1 MIPLPQR
8 ARPAAA
14 SCPEGNAYGM
24 RKYKEKDYEWE
35 TLDEFLSSADRIPG
49 GQRRELDRLYHS
61 HNGNG
66 RVRSAGP
73 DILATEEAVPG
84 ALAESYAIPAISF
97 RYHRA
102 LILTAVLALLV
113 GLTAWKGLVSWH
125 DFARVRWQVLAAV
138 VPVAVFKA
146 YGWVLSAFDRPVRV
160 SAAEQAA
167 LDRLRVVVAVPVYN
181 EDQAI
186 LDRCIWAL
194 VNQSRRP
201 QRVDVVDD
209 GSTTE
214 DYSDLRA
221 HWEGEH
227 QGVEVTWERQPNAGK
242 RRAHCATFR
251 SDKHADIFVT
261 VDSDTALVH
270 NGLEEGL
277 KPFID
282 PAVQSVAGIELG
294 FNASY
299 NFITQIQNALQQLA
313 QVVIGAAWSVT
324 GDMYTNRGP
333 FALYDANMV
342 RELIPLYWGETLF
355 GHHVVLG
362 DDSLLALAGSMRGRS
377 VQQLSAFSLTMWP
390 ETVDHHIRQ
399 RVRWARGRAVRNFWR
414 VKYYPLR
421 SYLFWYSVMGIYGF
435 VAGMEV
441 AYEMAAGWPQD
452 KKTVGAALLL
462 MAIWSWLS
470 QVRALCIKREGD
482 TWLDRATMVLIR
494 PVASLWSAVM
504 LNRLVRSWGSLTLL
518 EQRWTTRQ
526 EGAEPLAE
534 SQGTV
539 LLQAGMEG

>member
-1 MIPLPQR
+1 MPW
-8 ARPAAA
+8 
-14 SCPEGNAYGM
+14 EGTTRGM
-24 RKYKEKDYEWE
+24 RNKGENYEQE
-35 TLDEFLSSADRIPG
+35 TLDDFLASIGRPSG
-49 GQRRELDRLYHS
+49 KQGRELDQLHHS
-61 HNGNG
+61 HVSDSG
-66 RVRSAGP
+66 VHSARP
-73 DILATEEAVPG
+73 DNLAMEEAVPG
-84 ALAESYAIPAISF
+84 ALTESYAIPAISF
-97 RYHRA
+97 HYNRA
-102 LILTAVLALLV
+102 LILTAVLGLLV
-113 GLTAWKGLVSWH
+113 VLAAWKGVVSWH
-125 DFARVRWQVLAAV
+125 GFARVRWQLLAVAA
-138 VPVAVFKA
+138 PVAAFKA

-160 SAAEQAA
+160 SAAEQAQ
-167 LDRLRVVVAVPVYN
+167 LDRLRVVVTVPAYN
-181 EDQAI
+181 EDRTI

-194 VNQSRRP
+194 INQSRKP

-209 GSTTE
+209 GSTEE

-221 HWEGEH
+221 YWAGEH

-242 RRAHCATFR
+242 RRAHCLTFK
-251 SDKHADIFVT
+251 SDKLADIFVT

-270 NGLEEGL
+270 NALEEGL
-277 KPFID
+277 KPFTD

-294 FNASY
+294 YNAGY

-333 FALYDANMV
+333 FALYDADMV
-342 RELIPLYWGETLF
+342 RELVPLYWGETIF
-355 GHHVVLG
+355 GRQVVLG

-377 VQQLSAFSLTMWP
+377 VQQLSAFGLTMWP

-435 VAGMEV
+435 VSGLEV
-441 AYEMAAGWPQD
+441 AYEMANGWPQD
-452 KKTVGAALLL
+452 KRTVGAALLL

-470 QVRALCIKREGD
+470 QMRALCIKRDGD
-482 TWLDRATMVLIR
+482 TWLDQAIMVFIR

-518 EQRWTTRQ
+518 KQKWTTRQ
-526 EGAEPLAE
+526 KGAELHTDTPG
-534 SQGTV
+534 SV
-539 LLQAGMEG
+539 LLQPRMEG